1 MITTIQVSF
10 KTQVTYQIERTG
22 STFLVEVRPSG
33 CRGSAPPVKVRPS
46 GSTGSTSL
54 VEVRPSGCRGSAPP
68 VKVRPSG
75 STGSTS
81 LVKVVGFYSASSLK
95 QRSPSRHIV
104 PLLIPSQ
111 SVFVLTP

>member
-1 MITTIQVSF
+1 MITTIQDSF

-22 STFLVEVRPSG
+22 STF
-33 CRGSAPPVKVRPS
+33 
-46 GSTGSTSL
+46 L

-104 PLLIPSQ
+104 PLHIILIPSQ
-111 SVFVLTP
+111 SVFALTP